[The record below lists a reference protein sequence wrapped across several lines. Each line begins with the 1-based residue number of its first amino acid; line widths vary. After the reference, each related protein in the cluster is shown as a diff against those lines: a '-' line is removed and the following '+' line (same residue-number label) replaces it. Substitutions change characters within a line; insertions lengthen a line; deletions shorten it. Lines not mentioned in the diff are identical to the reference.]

1 MHRHPNLSSQHQG
14 YVDIINTSGEH
25 LLNLINNIL
34 EMSKI
39 EAGRTQLTVDR
50 CDLSRLLND
59 LQALLTLKAHNQGLT
74 LEITQAPEVPT
85 SIYCD
90 TQKLRQVLLNLM
102 GNGLKFTQTGSV
114 TLQVAIDPANGKAV
128 TQAPLLAEVD
138 AIAEPIAL
146 TFTVRDTGAG
156 IAEDELGTIFE
167 AFQQTQSGQNLGQGT
182 GLGLPISQQYVQL
195 MGSALKVKSEVGQG
209 SEFSF
214 TLLTQA
220 TDSKPSAYYQ
230 ADQQLLGLAPGQVP
244 PRILIVEDNTTN
256 RLLLKTLLR
265 RAGVEVREAINGEVA
280 VALWR
285 TWAPQLIWMDMR
297 MPKLDGYVATR
308 QIRAEEAR
316 EDRTPTVIIA
326 LTATAFEEDKKAMLA
341 AGCDDILSKP
351 FQVMKILQKMQHY
364 LGLEFAYES
373 IENQP
378 ESSTEN
384 VIISANDFVNI
395 PTEWIK
401 KVHLAALECNDQ
413 KLLKLIDELPPEQV
427 NIQQALRRLT
437 DQFLFDE
444 VLEVIP
450 N

>member
-1 MHRHPNLSSQHQG
+1 
-14 YVDIINTSGEH
+14 
-25 LLNLINNIL
+25 
-34 EMSKI
+34 
-39 EAGRTQLTVDR
+39 
-50 CDLSRLLND
+50 
-59 LQALLTLKAHNQGLT
+59 
-74 LEITQAPEVPT
+74 
-85 SIYCD
+85 
-90 TQKLRQVLLNLM
+90 
-102 GNGLKFTQTGSV
+102 
-114 TLQVAIDPANGKAV
+114 
-128 TQAPLLAEVD
+128 
-138 AIAEPIAL
+138 
-146 TFTVRDTGAG
+146 
-156 IAEDELGTIFE
+156 
-167 AFQQTQSGQNLGQGT
+167 
-182 GLGLPISQQYVQL
+182 
-195 MGSALKVKSEVGQG
+195 
-209 SEFSF
+209 
-214 TLLTQA
+214 
-220 TDSKPSAYYQ
+220 
-230 ADQQLLGLAPGQVP
+230 LAPGQVP
-244 PRILIVEDNTTN
+244 PRILIVEDNITN

-384 VIISANDFVNI
+384 VIISANDFVGI
-395 PTEWIK
+395 STEWIK

-444 VLEVIP
+444 VLELIP